1 MGTNTTYYPS
11 FYFPLPSPRSFI
23 YSLLTTIMGFP
34 SFLSNLSFFLSVTT
48 MSTPKPAAARG
59 VQPQPAAVN
68 GVQPQPA
75 AVRGVQPQPAQ
86 QQFVVYS
93 PSKQQLVVYSSSRQ
107 SRRTC
112 RGPRGRRR
120 KRRKIAQ
127 SSEYSMAGIFLPLQ
141 QQPGHVAA
149 ERQSRI

>member
-23 YSLLTTIMGFP
+23 YSLLTTILSFP

-59 VQPQPAAVN
+59 VQPQPAAAR

-75 AVRGVQPQPAQ
+75 AARGVQSQ
-86 QQFVVYS
+86 